1 MASRDDRDVP
11 VPEADRLEQQ
21 EPVDPEVGDDQPW
34 PDSPVGV
41 DHGDSDE
48 ADRLEQSQVV
58 AGDADEDYA
67 HD

>member
-1 MASRDDRDVP
+1 V
-11 VPEADRLEQQ
+11 E
-21 EPVDPEVGDDQPW
+21 
-34 PDSPVGV
+34 V
-41 DHGDSDE
+41 DHGDCDE